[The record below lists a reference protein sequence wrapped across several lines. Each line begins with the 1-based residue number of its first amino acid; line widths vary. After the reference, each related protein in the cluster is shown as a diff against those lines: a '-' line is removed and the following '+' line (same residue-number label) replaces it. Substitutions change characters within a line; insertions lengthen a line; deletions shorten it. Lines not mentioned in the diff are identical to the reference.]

1 MEAAR
6 IASAADLKQKANFL
20 NLTFTDGLLFVHVL
34 QSVDEF
40 YEEGKEMQHC
50 VFSNAYYNKEYS
62 LILSATINGK
72 RIETIEVSLKT
83 FQIVQSRGLCNANTE
98 YHDRTE
104 NAEAGKRFGF
114 QSVLVK
120 TNHLEEHQEWQEI
133 NKNIKE

>member
-1 MEAAR
+1 MYRLATCFWVSLR
-6 IASAADLKQKANFL
+6 TLSPQGLSIAPNFL

-98 YHDRTE
+98 YHDRII
-104 NAEAGKRFGF
+104 N
-114 QSVLVK
+114 LV
-120 TNHLEEHQEWQEI
+120 NDNI
-133 NKNIKE
+133 NLIRQRMKAA

>member
-1 MEAAR
+1 MEEERQRLERLEDEKAAY
-6 IASAADLKQKANFL
+6 LKQKANFL

-50 VFSNAYYNKEYS
+50 VFSNAYYNKEYY

-83 FQIVQSRGLCNANTE
+83 CQIVQRRGLCNANTE
-98 YHDRTE
+98 YHDRII
-104 NAEAGKRFGF
+104 N
-114 QSVLVK
+114 LV
-120 TNHLEEHQEWQEI
+120 NDNI
-133 NKNIKE
+133 NLIRQRMKAA